1 MVLYWYANRLD
12 YLMGAD
18 APIPPIMI
26 GAAAPDGAPPRRF
39 SKIKCHNALYKNHLT
54 PPCLISSEI
63 QQIEESLRILLTSHS
78 CGIRRL
84 GEALR
89 RGALIINA
97 II

>member
-18 APIPPIMI
+18 APIPPILI

-39 SKIKCHNALYKNHLT
+39 SKIKCHNALYKNHLA
-54 PPCLISSEI
+54 PPC
-63 QQIEESLRILLTSHS
+63 
-78 CGIRRL
+78 L